1 VLTFHAIVHADPP
14 GAPFNVTFEDVSA
27 ALATFERLYIEP
39 DGSFVWASSSGEPAW
54 QLDGVLYDRDG
65 RLQHIDLKGACPAAA
80 LDRLLAVLGWPATRV
95 QFELVRE
102 GETLDETAFRRR
114 FTP

>member
-1 VLTFHAIVHADPP
+1 MQFFHAIVHADPP
-14 GAPFNVTFEDVSA
+14 GTPFVVTFEDVSA

-39 DGSFVWASSSGEPAW
+39 DGSFVWTSTGEPAW

-65 RLQHIDLKGACPAAA
+65 RLQHIDLKGTCPAAA
-80 LDRLLAVLGWPATRV
+80 LDRLLSTLGWPATRV

-102 GETLDETAFRRR
+102 GETLDEAAFRDR